1 VVALRARAWGVPSR
15 LLPASA
21 GVFAQ
26 VPPMFGPI
34 PVASDRRF
42 VEAAHRAGHEVHV
55 WTVDEA
61 EQMRRLL
68 TLGVD
73 GLLSDRPDRLLDV
86 VGS

>member
-1 VVALRARAWGVPSR
+1 
-15 LLPASA
+15 
-21 GVFAQ
+21 
-26 VPPMFGPI
+26 
-34 PVASDRRF
+34 VASDRRF

-61 EQMRRLL
+61 EQMRQLL
-68 TLGVD
+68 ALGVD